1 MAEAGEFQDSLV
13 YIFPDQPVL
22 YSGML
27 LQNWKEERKEDRK
40 GRLERLLNKLNMLLI
55 LHIQTTNFRMLLQV
69 GFKNIYPCNNR
80 IKSLHLFTLCIYIFP
95 HTCHGTHMEVRGQL
109 LALVLSFHHVE
120 HRDGNKGCQTWWQV
134 SLSTETSHQSQKNN
148 KNKKPNYIHYM
159 ND

>member
-80 IKSLHLFTLCIYIFP
+80 IKVLHLFTLCTYIYSHTHVMAHIWRSEDNCWRWFSPSTMWDIEIGTKVVKLGGKCLYPLRHLTNPRKTKTTKNPTIF
-95 HTCHGTHMEVRGQL
+95 
-109 LALVLSFHHVE
+109 
-120 HRDGNKGCQTWWQV
+120 
-134 SLSTETSHQSQKNN
+134 
-148 KNKKPNYIHYM
+148 II
-159 ND
+159 